1 MLQHCYKNKR
11 VLVTGH
17 TGFKGSWL
25 CEWLLSLGAE
35 VYGYALSPPTTPSL
49 FEQLWL
55 ERRIRHQVGDI
66 RNLHN
71 LQTWIHKIQPDLI
84 FHLAAQS
91 LVRLSYE
98 RPLET
103 YEINVLGTANLLEA
117 LRAATWRCG
126 VVVVTSDKCY
136 ENREW
141 TYAYRENDPLG
152 GHDPYSSSKAAAE
165 LIVGAYRNSFF
176 HNHSVKVASAR
187 AGNVIG
193 GGDWA
198 SDRIVPDCIRAL
210 QSRKILQVRN
220 PQAIRPWQHVLE
232 PLCGYL
238 RLGSLLVQPEE
249 ARDSIHYD
257 TAFNFG
263 PALDSNQSVKEL
275 VNEMLK
281 GWPGQWQ
288 DCSNPRA
295 LHEASFLN
303 LASDK
308 AFHILCWRPVWNF
321 KRAVAETVK
330 WYQEAISAG
339 CGAGAST
346 CVQGIVRGQI
356 ARFAAEGRQSGLE
369 WLTDCA
375 G

>member
-1 MLQHCYKNKR
+1 MFEHCYQNKR

-25 CEWLLSLGAE
+25 CEWLLALGAE
-35 VYGYALSPPTTPSL
+35 VYGYALFPPTTPSL
-49 FEQLWL
+49 FEQLGL
-55 ERRIRHQVGDI
+55 ERRIRHQIGDI
-66 RNLHN
+66 RNFHG
-71 LQTWIHKIQPDLI
+71 LQTWVQKIQPDYI

-98 RPLET
+98 QPLET
-103 YEINVLGTANLLEA
+103 YEINVLGTANLLDA
-117 LRAATWRCG
+117 LRTANWHCG
-126 VVVVTSDKCY
+126 VVAVTSDKCY

-141 TYAYRENDPLG
+141 TYAYREDDPLG
-152 GHDPYSSSKAAAE
+152 GHDPYSSSKAASE
-165 LIVGAYRNSFF
+165 LIISAYRTSFF
-176 HNHSVKVASAR
+176 RSHPVRVASAR

-210 QSRKILQVRN
+210 QSGKIIQVRN
-220 PQAIRPWQHVLE
+220 PQATRPWQHVLE
-232 PLCGYL
+232 PICGYL
-238 RLGSLLVQPEE
+238 RLGSLLTEKGETHP
-249 ARDSIHYD
+249 DIPYD

-263 PALDSNQSVKEL
+263 PGLDSNRSVQEL

-281 GWPGQWQ
+281 GWPGQWR
-288 DCSNPRA
+288 DCSDPKA

-308 AFHILCWRPVWNF
+308 AFHILRWRPVWDF
-321 KRAVAETVK
+321 KRTVTETIK
-330 WYQEAISAG
+330 WYQEALSAG
-339 CGAGAST
+339 CDANAT
-346 CVQGIVRGQI
+346 TYVQGMVRGQI
-356 ARFAAEGRQSGLE
+356 ARFAADGRQAGLE

-375 G
+375 

>member
-25 CEWLLSLGAE
+25 CEWLLALGAE

-49 FEQLWL
+49 FEQLGL
-55 ERRIRHQVGDI
+55 EGRLRHQIGDV
-66 RNLHN
+66 RNVHS
-71 LQTWIHKIQPDLI
+71 LQAWVQQIQPDHI

-98 RPLET
+98 QPLET
-103 YEINVLGTANLLEA
+103 YQVNVLGTANLLDA
-117 LRAATWRCG
+117 LRTADWHCG

-136 ENREW
+136 DNREW
-141 TYAYRENDPLG
+141 TYAYRETDPLG
-152 GHDPYSSSKAAAE
+152 GRDPYSSSKADAE
-165 LIVGAYRNSFF
+165 LVISAYRSSFF
-176 HNHSVKVASAR
+176 QNHPIRVASAR

-198 SDRIVPDCIRAL
+198 SDRIVPDCVRAL
-210 QSRKILQVRN
+210 QSGKVIQVRN
-220 PQAIRPWQHVLE
+220 PQATRPWQHVLE
-232 PLCGYL
+232 PICGYL
-238 RLGSLLVQPEE
+238 RLGSLLAEE
-249 ARDSIHYD
+249 REAQRDAPCD

-263 PALDSNQSVKEL
+263 PGLDSNRSVQEL
-275 VNEMLK
+275 VSELLR

-288 DCSNPRA
+288 DCSGPNA

-308 AFHILCWRPVWNF
+308 AFHLLGWKPIWDF
-321 KRAVAETVK
+321 KRAVAETIRG
-330 WYQEAISAG
+330 YHESLSAG
-339 CGAGAST
+339 CDADL
-346 CVQGIVRGQI
+346 QNIVRGQI
-356 ARFAAEGRQSGLE
+356 TRFAADGRQAGLG
-369 WLTDCA
+369 WLASCA
-375 G
+375 